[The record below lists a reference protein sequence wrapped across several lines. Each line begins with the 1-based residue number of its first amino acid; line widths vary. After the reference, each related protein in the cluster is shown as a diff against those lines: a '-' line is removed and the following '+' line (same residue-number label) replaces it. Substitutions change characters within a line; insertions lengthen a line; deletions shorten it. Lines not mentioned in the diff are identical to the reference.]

1 MTRFSGSRYLLIVTP
16 NLETTID
23 TVDEELRA
31 RYKKQDLVGL
41 VLMLGVLSQNVSIK
55 APSFEQLRR

>member
-41 VLMLGVLSQNVSIK
+41 VMLGVLSQNVSIK